1 MKFLPKINAFEFT
14 TIAFVIGIV
23 LCDDLTPAEQNSVGN
38 FFMLV
43 GQVLSTKEFV
53 RLCSIRDIYKII
65 SSIVLIVD
73 IAFVLAFFL

>member
-1 MKFLPKINAFEFT
+1 MKI
-14 TIAFVIGIV
+14 TII
-23 LCDDLTPAEQNSVGN
+23 LLTIIYLILTIIAIYIDKYVFQI
-38 FFMLV
+38 

>member
-1 MKFLPKINAFEFT
+1 MKI
-14 TIAFVIGIV
+14 TIILLTIIYLILTIIAIYIDKYVFQIGQ
-23 LCDDLTPAEQNSVGN
+23 A
-38 FFMLV
+38 
-43 GQVLSTKEFV
+43 LSTKEFV